1 MSAHV
6 RKLMRCA
13 FAEFCATALFVF
25 FGAGSVSA
33 SVQAAS
39 PGGFIVVEPI
49 NYAVSFG
56 FGITI
61 LAFAVGD
68 VSGAHINPAVTL
80 ALAVT
85 GNLPP
90 LSAVVYV
97 FAQIAGG
104 LLGGGLLLASLGPQL
119 YKSGIGLNVGAS
131 GGLLFEFMGTLLLIF
146 VVFNV
151 AVWSGNPVS
160 TDFGGTVVS
169 ALAPLPIGL
178 AVMVAHLTLG
188 PFTGCGINPARV
200 IGAVV
205 WEPGFWEGAAGK
217 SFWIYIVGPFLASLA
232 GPLTYLAMEGTVKPG
247 SAGGIHEDKVSPE
260 ASPAEGAKSI
270 RTPPAT
276 LTTVEAF

>member
-1 MSAHV
+1 M
-6 RKLMRCA
+6 
-13 FAEFCATALFVF
+13 
-25 FGAGSVSA
+25 
-33 SVQAAS
+33 QAAS
-39 PGGFIVVEPI
+39 PAGFVVVEPV
-49 NYAVSFG
+49 NYAIAFG

-80 ALAVT
+80 SLAVT
-85 GNLPP
+85 GNLAW
-90 LSAVVYV
+90 LTAAVYIL
-97 FAQIAGG
+97 AQCAGG
-104 LLGGGLLLASLGPQL
+104 LVGGGLLFASVGPAL
-119 YKSGIGLNVGAS
+119 YRSGIGLSVGAG

-169 ALAPLPIGL
+169 SLAPLPIGL

-200 IGAVV
+200 LGAVV
-205 WEPGFWEGAAGK
+205 WEPGFWQSAAGK

-247 SAGGIHEDKVSPE
+247 SAGGIHEEKKNQVSPVVAMRPE
-260 ASPAEGAKSI
+260 
-270 RTPPAT
+270 AT

>member
-1 MSAHV
+1 MAQ
-6 RKLMRCA
+6 A
-13 FAEFCATALFVF
+13 FAEFCATLLFVF

-39 PGGFIVVEPI
+39 PAGFTVVEPI
-49 NYAVSFG
+49 NYAVAFG

-80 ALAVT
+80 SLAVT
-85 GNLPP
+85 GNLPWP
-90 LSAVVYV
+90 KAAVYALSQ
-97 FAQIAGG
+97 FAGG
-104 LLGGGLLLASLGPQL
+104 LVGGGLLYASVGSL
-119 YKSGIGLNVGAS
+119 YKSGIGLSVAAG

-169 ALAPLPIGL
+169 SLAPLPIGL

-200 IGAVV
+200 LGAVV
-205 WEPGFWEGAAGK
+205 WEPGFWQSAAGK
-217 SFWIYIVGPFLASLA
+217 SFWIYFVGPFLASLA
-232 GPLTYLAMEGTVKPG
+232 GPLTYLVMEGTVKPG
-247 SAGGIHEDKVSPE
+247 SAGGIHEEKKNQVSPAADSE
-260 ASPAEGAKSI
+260 TKT
-270 RTPPAT
+270 TPPAT